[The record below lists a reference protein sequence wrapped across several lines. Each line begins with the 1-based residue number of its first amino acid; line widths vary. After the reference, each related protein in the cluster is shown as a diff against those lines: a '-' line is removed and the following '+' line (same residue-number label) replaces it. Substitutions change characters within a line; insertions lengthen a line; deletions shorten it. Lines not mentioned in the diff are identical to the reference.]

1 MLDVEMLKDL
11 QHNIYALKVCYID
24 NEEGEYVAGTPE
36 QAFQYM
42 SNGKVSNKI
51 NNDDKIDIYIMLNEF
66 DKEFRVTESEVLEY
80 YNISKSCLYDAK
92 RWVRK
97 NKPDIVKK
105 YDNQINLIDDI
116 KVDLSVKNVVKTEKQ
131 IIKKVKDKCE
141 DIKELFANQSNMFD
155 LLQIS

>member
-1 MLDVEMLKDL
+1 MNDIEMLKDL

-24 NEEGEYVAGTPE
+24 NEAGEYAAGTPE

-66 DKEFRVTESEVLEY
+66 DKEFRVTEDEVLEY

-92 RWVRK
+92 RWVVQNR
-97 NKPDIVKK
+97 PD
-105 YDNQINLIDDI
+105 
-116 KVDLSVKNVVKTEKQ
+116 
-131 IIKKVKDKCE
+131 IIKKYEKQ
-141 DIKELFANQSNMFD
+141 FNMFD
-155 LLQIS
+155 LLQVM